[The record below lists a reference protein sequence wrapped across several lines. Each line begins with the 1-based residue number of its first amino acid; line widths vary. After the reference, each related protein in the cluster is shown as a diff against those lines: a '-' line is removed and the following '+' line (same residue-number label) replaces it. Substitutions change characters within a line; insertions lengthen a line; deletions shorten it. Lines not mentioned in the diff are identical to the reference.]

1 MAPCPLTLRARDVM
15 PDPLTPADAAIVAAY
30 LAERGPTVCPAGAAC
45 AGIYDTPT
53 VRDRVAADIR
63 LARARAAAARRA
75 NEAKRPEIVR
85 RRRAVAELVGLGRT
99 AEEIARFLRV
109 SASTVLNDISEMRR
123 GG

>member
-1 MAPCPLTLRARDVM
+1 M

-53 VRDRVAADIR
+53 VRERITAEV
-63 LARARAAAARRA
+63 RAAKARNARLA
-75 NEAKRPEIVR
+75 NEARRPEIMR

-109 SASTVLNDISEMRR
+109 SAATVLKDISEMRR

>member
-1 MAPCPLTLRARDVM
+1 M

-30 LAERGPTVCPAGAAC
+30 LTERGPTVCPAGAAC

-53 VRDRVAADIR
+53 VRERVAADIR
-63 LARARAAAARRA
+63 LARARAAARRA

-85 RRRAVAELVGLGRT
+85 RRRAVAELVALGRT
-99 AEEIARFLRV
+99 TDEIARFLRV
-109 SASTVLNDISEMRR
+109 SASTVLTDMADLRR

>member
-1 MAPCPLTLRARDVM
+1 MRRGVADEIH
-15 PDPLTPADAAIVAAY
+15 PDDAALI
-30 LAERGPTVCPAGAAC
+30 AEAVSAGRVVVCPAGAAC

-53 VRDRVAADIR
+53 VRERVAADIR

-109 SASTVLNDISEMRR
+109 SAATVLKDISEMRR

>member
-1 MAPCPLTLRARDVM
+1 M

-53 VRDRVAADIR
+53 VRDRITAEV
-63 LARARAAAARRA
+63 RAANARNARLA
-75 NEAKRPEIVR
+75 NEAKRPGIMR
-85 RRRAVAELVGLGRT
+85 RRRAVAELVALGRT
-99 AEEIARFLRV
+99 TDEIARVLNV
-109 SASTVLNDISEMRR
+109 SASTVLTDMADLRR